1 MSSNLTKNL
10 YAESEDADFV
20 DEEAYDDFDDDWNED
35 FEEHDWDD
43 ELENEEEEEDFDSIP
58 AKRFSAKHECYEDD

>member
-1 MSSNLTKNL
+1 MTSNLTKNL
-10 YAESEDADFV
+10 YAEL
-20 DEEAYDDFDDDWNED
+20 DESDCVEEESYDDFDDGWDED